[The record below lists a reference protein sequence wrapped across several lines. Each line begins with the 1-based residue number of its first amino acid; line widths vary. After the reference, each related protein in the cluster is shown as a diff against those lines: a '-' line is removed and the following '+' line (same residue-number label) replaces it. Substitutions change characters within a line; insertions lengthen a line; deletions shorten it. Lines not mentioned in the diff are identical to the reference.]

1 MSDVLQIILVV
12 AVLVSI
18 LAFLYM
24 YSKLDTF
31 VKKFHLK
38 WKDLEIDISTEQ
50 KNGSH
55 RQKNRS
61 KRKKNKKK

>member
-31 VKKFHLK
+31 VKKFHFK

-50 KNGSH
+50 KNGSQH
-55 RQKNRS
+55 QKTRS
-61 KRKKNKKK
+61 NKPKNKKK